1 MTPVG
6 QIATEHLLA
15 TRVFARHGI
24 DFCCGG
30 GKPIAEV
37 CEAKGLDAQSVLD
50 EIAVEVSGTEADLE
64 RWDEAE
70 LGVLIDHILVTYH
83 RPLEE
88 ELPRL
93 EFMARKVYR
102 VHGDRHPEM
111 LGGILSTLLALKG
124 ELESHMSKEEQ
135 VLFSMARQGQGGEAG
150 APVSVMEHEHESA
163 GKALQRL
170 RELTDDYEVR
180 NTWRVLWAGLAD
192 IETSM
197 HQHIHLENN
206 ILFPRA
212 LAS

>member
-1 MTPVG
+1 MTIHSTTPVG

-70 LGVLIDHILVTYH
+70 LGALIDHILVTYH

-102 VHGDRHPEM
+102 VHGDRQPEM

-135 VLFSMARQGQGGEAG
+135 VLFSMTRQGQGGEAG
-150 APVSVMEHEHESA
+150 APVLVMEHEHELA

-170 RELTDDYEVR
+170 RELTDDYEVPEGAC
-180 NTWRVLWAGLAD
+180 NT
-192 IETSM
+192 
-197 HQHIHLENN
+197 
-206 ILFPRA
+206 
-212 LAS
+212 